1 MSYYIPKK
9 HPKDMTKDELFKTQ
23 QEIQKQEKARGGLFP
38 LEVNARPANGEPAT
52 VKDMHEDATRKQLT
66 NYYEQ
71 TAMAGFSKLASKAIG
86 TSLDKTVEG
95 SINEILTQQDLNR
108 AKALGRTGAEITDE
122 IKNNPQL
129 FDAFM
134 EGYKEYKMTPEQR
147 SKKLKEE
154 AQGNS

>member
-1 MSYYIPKK
+1 
-9 HPKDMTKDELFKTQ
+9 
-23 QEIQKQEKARGGLFP
+23 
-38 LEVNARPANGEPAT
+38 
-52 VKDMHEDATRKQLT
+52 MHEDATRKQLT

>member
-23 QEIQKQEKARGGLFP
+23 QEIQKQEKARGTNFP

-71 TAMAGFSKLASKAIG
+71 TAMAGAVS
-86 TSLDKTVEG
+86 SLRDT
-95 SINEILTQQDLNR
+95 
-108 AKALGRTGAEITDE
+108 
-122 IKNNPQL
+122 L
-129 FDAFM
+129 FDKANNKLISEAHKASARSAGRSGVYSLEQVLEM
-134 EGYKEYKMTPEQR
+134 YGDYPEIRNEYEKGEAEAQPGVDVDKRAQDIKKEQGYK
-147 SKKLKEE
+147 
-154 AQGNS
+154 